1 MIKKRKKDKEKEGEK
16 MTKEEKGIE
25 DFPGGAVDKSPP
37 ENRGHRFD
45 GPGRLHM
52 LRSN

>member
-1 MIKKRKKDKEKEGEK
+1 MIKKRKGDKEKEGEK